1 MANQLA
7 NQLATQE
14 SKILDTLLSGKVP
27 LTITGYLG
35 TNLNLISEVLVPAP
49 ALAPTPPGPLPEL
62 APISQPTAPPI
73 LTSLTKLFTV
83 KDIWWEWKEG
93 VAG

>member
-14 SKILDTLLSGKVP
+14 SKILDTLLSSKVP

-35 TNLNLISEVLVPAP
+35 TNPNLISKAPAPAP
-49 ALAPTPPGPLPEL
+49 ALAPTPPGPLPKP
-62 APISQPTAPPI
+62 APTNQPTAPPI
-73 LTSLTKLFTV
+73 LTNLTKLFTV
-83 KDIWWEWKEG
+83 KDI
-93 VAG
+93 

>member
-35 TNLNLISEVLVPAP
+35 TNPNLISKALVLTP
-49 ALAPTPPGPLPEL
+49 ALTPIPPGPLPKP
-62 APISQPTAPPI
+62 APTSQPTAPPI
-73 LTSLTKLFTV
+73 LISLTKLFTV
-83 KDIWWEWKEG
+83 KDI
-93 VAG
+93 